1 MGSESFAL
9 HLVLWLHQTASVWQ
23 PVMVV
28 LALMSVSGL
37 FARQMYCWME
47 LWRVRMHCRPGLR
60 EWMREWGAPG
70 ALILAGLLLLLSP
83 GWQWLDRR
91 PGGTELHTQVVSH
104 PDKGAVPYRGPAG
117 AGMGIPATL
126 CWREDGGKACR

>member
-1 MGSESFAL
+1 
-9 HLVLWLHQTASVWQ
+9 
-23 PVMVV
+23 
-28 LALMSVSGL
+28 
-37 FARQMYCWME
+37 
-47 LWRVRMHCRPGLR
+47 MHYRPGLR
-60 EWMREWGAPG
+60 EWMREWGLRGRLFWPG
-70 ALILAGLLLLLSP
+70 CCYC
-83 GWQWLDRR
+83 WQWLDRR